1 MRLLADEHV
10 PPAIV
15 SALRGEGH
23 DAVVVGGDVDLGSE
37 DTVLLEYAR
46 ETNRLILSE
55 DTDFRGADPELTVE
69 HHPGILACDTAA
81 SAGQIAAAIRRI
93 EMYTD
98 DLAGTVLYVPGSW
111 L

>member
-10 PPAIV
+10 PPASD

-23 DAVVVGGDVDLGSE
+23 DVAVVGEDVDLGSE
-37 DTVLLEYAR
+37 DTVLMEYAR
-46 ETNRLILSE
+46 ETDRLILSE
-55 DTDFRGADPELTVE
+55 DVDFRGADPELNVE
-69 HHPGILACDTAA
+69 YHPRILACDTAA
-81 SAGQIAAAIRRI
+81 SAGEIAAAIRRM

-98 DLAGTVLYVPGSW
+98 DLAEPVLYVPGNW

>member
-23 DAVVVGGDVDLGSE
+23 DIAVVGDDIKLGSE
-37 DTVLLEYAR
+37 DAVLLEYASD
-46 ETNRLILSE
+46 TDRLILSE
-55 DTDFRGADPELTVE
+55 DTDFQGANPELQGE

-81 SAGQIAAAIRRI
+81 SPGEIAASIRRI
-93 EMYTD
+93 EAFTD
-98 DLAGTVLYVPGSW
+98 DLTGTVLYVPGNW

>member
-23 DAVVVGGDVDLGSE
+23 DVAVVGDDVELGSE

-46 ETNRLILSE
+46 ETDRLILSE
-55 DTDFRGADPELTVE
+55 DADFRGANPELNVE
-69 HHPGILACDTAA
+69 YHPGILACDTAA
-81 SAGQIAAAIRRI
+81 PAGEIAAAIRRM

-98 DLAGTVLYVPGSW
+98 DLTETILYVPGNW

>member
-23 DAVVVGGDVDLGSE
+23 DVAVVGDDIDLGAE

-46 ETNRLILSE
+46 ETDRRILSE
-55 DTDFRGADPELTVE
+55 DTDFRGAAPALNVDD
-69 HHPGILACDTAA
+69 HPGIIACDTTA
-81 SAGQIAAAIRRI
+81 SAGEIAAAIRRI
-93 EMYTD
+93 ETYTD
-98 DLAGTVLYVPGSW
+98 DLVETVLYVPGGW
-111 L
+111 V

>member
-23 DAVVVGGDVDLGSE
+23 DVAVVGQQIDYGAADA
-37 DTVLLEYAR
+37 VLVEYAR
-46 ETNRLILSE
+46 ETDRRILAE
-55 DTDFRGADPELTVE
+55 DTDFLGADPQLDIED
-69 HHPGILACDTAA
+69 HPGILVCDMTAQPGTIAA
-81 SAGQIAAAIRRI
+81 SIRRI
-93 EMYTD
+93 EAHTD
-98 DLAGTVLYVPGSW
+98 DLSGAVLHVPGSW

>member
-23 DAVVVGGDVDLGSE
+23 DIAVVGDDIKLGSE
-37 DTVLLEYAR
+37 DMVLLEYAR
-46 ETNRLILSE
+46 DTDRLILSE
-55 DTDFRGADPELTVE
+55 DTDFRGASPELRDE
-69 HHPGILACDTAA
+69 ENPGILACDTAA
-81 SAGQIAAAIRRI
+81 SPGEIAASLRRI
-93 EMYTD
+93 EAFTN
-98 DLAGTVLYVPGSW
+98 DLTGTVLYVPGNW

>member
-23 DAVVVGGDVDLGSE
+23 DVAIVGEDVELGSE
-37 DTVLLEYAR
+37 DTVLLQYAR
-46 ETNRLILSE
+46 ETDRLILSE
-55 DTDFRGADPELTVE
+55 DTDFRGADPELNVE
-69 HHPGILACDTAA
+69 HHPGILACNTAA
-81 SAGQIAAAIRRI
+81 SAGEIAAAIRRI

-98 DLAGTVLYVPGSW
+98 DLAGTVLHVPGNW